1 MAASCWSAS
10 PTPASASRPTRSA
23 TCSNGS
29 GALEAAPLNRY
40 PGPAWASRSLS
51 RSSRCM
57 AARYGSRAQSV
68 TVRRSISPSP
78 WQWRPRRHSSAA
90 MPELVPAGGG
100 YGPSMVLVADDNE
113 VAQRLCRRVLEK
125 AGYGV
130 LIASDGLQAVD
141 LALAQNPNVI
151 LMDVA
156 MPGMDGLEAM
166 RKIKAERPEMRI
178 VIASAHSMASDR
190 QRFLAAGADDVLSKP
205 FRLGDLIA
213 VVAKLTAKPSA

>member
-1 MAASCWSAS
+1 M
-10 PTPASASRPTRSA
+10 P
-23 TCSNGS
+23 
-29 GALEAAPLNRY
+29 E
-40 PGPAWASRSLS
+40 
-51 RSSRCM
+51 
-57 AARYGSRAQSV
+57 V
-68 TVRRSISPSP
+68 TVD
-78 WQWRPRRHSSAA
+78 
-90 MPELVPAGGG
+90 G
-100 YGPSMVLVADDNE
+100 YASSMVLVADDNE

-166 RKIKAERPEMRI
+166 RRIKAERPEMRI

-190 QRFLAAGADDVLSKP
+190 ERFLAAGADDVLSKP
-205 FRLGDLIA
+205 FRLGDLID
-213 VVAKLTAKPSA
+213 VVQKLTAKPSA

>member
-1 MAASCWSAS
+1 
-10 PTPASASRPTRSA
+10 
-23 TCSNGS
+23 
-29 GALEAAPLNRY
+29 
-40 PGPAWASRSLS
+40 
-51 RSSRCM
+51 
-57 AARYGSRAQSV
+57 
-68 TVRRSISPSP
+68 
-78 WQWRPRRHSSAA
+78 
-90 MPELVPAGGG
+90 MPELMGTDG

-113 VAQRLCRRVLEK
+113 VAQRLCKRVLEK

-166 RKIKAERPEMRI
+166 RQIKAARPEMRV

-190 QRFLAAGADDVLSKP
+190 ERFLSAGADDVLSKP
-205 FRLGDLIA
+205 FRLGDLVA
-213 VVAKLTAKPSA
+213 VVQKLTARPTA